1 MKKLLILTILF
12 VATPGF
18 ADDTD
23 TGAPAEEEPVEV
35 DEERL
40 DQIYNRCRQ
49 HLSLGLKT
57 EYLEMASIYKKEWL
71 SKYCGLYEQPLPP
84 DRSEVRARTLA
95 ALAKEKA
102 AADHTEYSAINEN
115 EWPGERIVAHV
126 LFWPGLVSLTTSISY
141 LAVSAKAGVAGDTAG
156 GWAPN
161 LILGSALVIG
171 AIVASSKYSVKKRS
185 LGLAFE
191 PSIGNLTVKW

>member
-49 HLSLGLKT
+49 HLSLDLKA
-57 EYLEMASIYKKEWL
+57 EYLELPAIYKREWL
-71 SKYCGLYEQPLPP
+71 TKNCKANKQPLPP
-84 DRSEVRARTLA
+84 
-95 ALAKEKA
+95 KK
-102 AADHTEYSAINEN
+102 SAIIRPKYERRPQIN

-161 LILGSALVIG
+161 LILGGVLVIG
-171 AIVASSKYSVKKRS
+171 AIVASRKYTLKKRS

>member
-1 MKKLLILTILF
+1 MKKLLILTVL
-12 VATPGF
+12 VVSTPGF

-23 TGAPAEEEPVEV
+23 TGAPVEEEPAEI
-35 DEERL
+35 DEEEL
-40 DQIYNRCRQ
+40 DQMFNQCRQ
-49 HLSLGLKT
+49 GLSLDLKS
-57 EYLEMASIYKKEWL
+57 EYLDIPTIYKKEWL
-71 SKYCGLYEQPLPP
+71 AKNCKADQQQSPLE
-84 DRSEVRARTLA
+84 RSEVRERTLA

-102 AADHTEYSAINEN
+102 TADYTEQTAIT
-115 EWPGERIVAHV
+115 EWPGERIIAHV

-161 LILGSALVIG
+161 LILGGVLVIG
-171 AIVASSKYSVKKRS
+171 AIVASRKYTLKKRS